1 MNSISTF
8 QSCSVFSVV
17 YILFRKVLYVPFSRF
32 FVKKGAPSRI
42 LKMQNKPKFQI
53 TKILLTAFTIRGKKD
68 VLRTPQPKNKP
79 KQTQIKDMVAP
90 ASSLRVTPASNR
102 RKNAAARTA
111 RMSFPRKRE
120 SSIKNYPPSG
130 GFRIFDIYILI
141 FDMLCYDKQ
150 TQFPKSRNDCK
161 SFSQQD

>member
-1 MNSISTF
+1 MN
-8 QSCSVFSVV
+8 
-17 YILFRKVLYVPFSRF
+17 
-32 FVKKGAPSRI
+32 
-42 LKMQNKPKFQI
+42 LKMQNKAKSKTAQI
-53 TKILLTAFTIRGKKD
+53 AVIPLAPSANKNTIQ
-68 VLRTPQPKNKP
+68 TPQPKNKP

-161 SFSQQD
+161 SFSQQE